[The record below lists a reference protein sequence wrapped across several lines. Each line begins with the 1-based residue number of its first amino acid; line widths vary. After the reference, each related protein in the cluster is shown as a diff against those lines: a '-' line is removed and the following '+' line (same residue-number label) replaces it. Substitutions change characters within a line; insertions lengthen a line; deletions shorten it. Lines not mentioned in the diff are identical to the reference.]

1 MDDVRLIKPYVNY
14 DSVARDFQQVFES
27 GVFTRGPYVKQF
39 AKDLGSYV
47 AAKHC
52 FLTTSATTALWVCL
66 KALNIQHGDEV
77 AISDFSFPATANVV
91 EDLGARPVFIDV
103 NLGTFNM
110 CVDDLLHKLT
120 PQTKAV
126 IFVDSFGNPSGQDD
140 IKALCEQ
147 RSLPL
152 IEDAACAIG
161 SLYNGRRCGSLSDLT
176 CFSFH
181 PRKLLCTGE
190 GGAITT
196 NNDGWAEWLE
206 AKLAHGARISSNG
219 LPDFSSYGFN
229 FRMSELQAAM
239 GIAQLKHLDEI
250 IVQRQSVRDSYADCL
265 KPLGFK
271 QQIVNKKCLHNVQ
284 STVFRVPEHIN
295 RDQLIEKLKLQ
306 AIETTIGTYCQS
318 GLSYYR
324 AKYQSVQKNACLLET
339 NTITLP
345 CYEGVPWEMVCE
357 QITKISQELDK

>member
-1 MDDVRLIKPYVNY
+1 MDEVRLIKPYVDF
-14 DSVARDFQQVFES
+14 DSVAQDFQQVFES

-39 AKDLGSYV
+39 AENLGSYV
-47 AAKHC
+47 GAKHC

-66 KALNIQHGDEV
+66 KALNIKNGDDV

-103 NLGTFNM
+103 NSSTFNM
-110 CVDDLLHKLT
+110 CVDDLMSKLT

-140 IKALCEQ
+140 IKAVCEQ

-161 SLYNGRRCGSLSDLT
+161 SLHNGKRCGNLSDLT

-196 NNDGWAEWLE
+196 NNDRWAAWLE
-206 AKLAHGARISSNG
+206 AKLTHGARISSNG
-219 LPDFSSYGFN
+219 SLDFSSYGYN

-250 IVQRQSVRDSYADCL
+250 ILQRQQLRDSYTNAL
-265 KPLGFK
+265 IPLGFK
-271 QQIVNKKCLHNVQ
+271 QQAIDAGCSHNIQSAVFKVPDHVNRN
-284 STVFRVPEHIN
+284 
-295 RDQLIEKLKLQ
+295 QLIEKLKQQ

-318 GLSYYR
+318 GLPYYK
-324 AKYQSVQKNACLLET
+324 AKYQKVQKNASKLQET
-339 NTITLP
+339 TITLP
-345 CYEGVPWEMVCE
+345 CYQAVPWEMVCE
-357 QITKISQELDK
+357 QIAKVV

>member
-1 MDDVRLIKPYVNY
+1 M
-14 DSVARDFQQVFES
+14 
-27 GVFTRGPYVKQF
+27 
-39 AKDLGSYV
+39 
-47 AAKHC
+47 
-52 FLTTSATTALWVCL
+52 
-66 KALNIQHGDEV
+66 
-77 AISDFSFPATANVV
+77 
-91 EDLGARPVFIDV
+91 
-103 NLGTFNM
+103 
-110 CVDDLLHKLT
+110 
-120 PQTKAV
+120 
-126 IFVDSFGNPSGQDD
+126 
-140 IKALCEQ
+140 
-147 RSLPL
+147 

-206 AKLAHGARISSNG
+206 AKLAHGAKISSDG
-219 LPDFSSYGFN
+219 SPDFSSYGFN

-250 IVQRQSVRDSYADCL
+250 IVQRQCVRDSYADLL

-271 QQIVNKKCLHNVQ
+271 QQVVDKNCSHNVQ
-284 STVFRVPEHIN
+284 SIVFKVPDHIN
-295 RDQLIEKLKLQ
+295 RDQLIGKLKLQ

-318 GLSYYR
+318 GLTYYK
-324 AKYQSVQKNACLLET
+324 AKYQSVQKNASLLET

-345 CYEGVPWEMVCE
+345 CYEAVPWEMVCE
-357 QITKISQELDK
+357 QVTRIIQELEK